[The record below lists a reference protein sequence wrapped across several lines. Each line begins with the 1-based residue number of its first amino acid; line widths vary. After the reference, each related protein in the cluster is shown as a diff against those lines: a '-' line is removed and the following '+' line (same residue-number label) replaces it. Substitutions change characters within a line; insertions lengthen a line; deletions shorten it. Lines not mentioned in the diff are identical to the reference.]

1 MSQVWIVVSNN
12 DLGVD
17 IHGVYT
23 SNELAD
29 SISKQMNKENKAHVE
44 STGFIHYGDRYYVI
58 SGNVDEKPVRI
69 WGE

>member
-1 MSQVWIVVSNN
+1 MTEVWIVVSNN

-23 SNELAD
+23 SRELAD

-44 STGFIHYGDRYYVI
+44 STGFIYYGDRHYVI
-58 SGNVDEKPVRI
+58 SGNVNDDPKHS
-69 WGE
+69 WGC